1 MDRRPGSDDML
12 AEYEQD
18 RRDAAADAEEEGTCP
33 DPRCACGGTEEH
45 DEEDDEDA
53 PQSARGPDGKLRV
66 LTERCGTCIFRPG
79 NLMRL
84 NPGRLR
90 EMTEESVAQGSYI
103 TCHDTLTYGANP
115 DFGPAVCRGFYDA
128 HGYRSNLVRI
138 MQRLGGITEVAPP
151 QKEDSRA

>member
-1 MDRRPGSDDML
+1 MDRRPGSDDMQ

-18 RRDAAADAEEEGTCP
+18 RADAARDRSFLEE
-33 DPRCACGGTEEH
+33 DPED
-45 DEEDDEDA
+45 DEEDVPQDA
-53 PQSARGPDGKLRV
+53 MGPAGLRV
-66 LTERCGTCIFRPG
+66 LTEKCGTCIFRPG
-79 NLMRL
+79 NRMRL

-90 EMTEESVAQGSYI
+90 EMTEGAVQQGGYI

-128 HGYRSNLVRI
+128 HGHRSNLVRI
-138 MQRLGGITEVAPP
+138 MQRLSGIAEVAPP